1 MVASGR
7 AAIGRGGSTVGSDA
21 RAHRRRGARC
31 QRQSP
36 RRTTSGAHRDVSV
49 FSVHGNPMAR
59 ASDRTEAAL
68 VTLIVVTWVLCL
80 PVAAA
85 GGSKLWA
92 DIAGTDRPQQQTY
105 STTNRAH

>member
-1 MVASGR
+1 VVASGR
-7 AAIGRGGSTVGSDA
+7 AAIGRGGSPSGPTLGLIAGGEPDA
-21 RAHRRRGARC
+21 TPESAPRNERRT
-31 QRQSP
+31 P
-36 RRTTSGAHRDVSV
+36 RRFV
-49 FSVHGNPMAR
+49 FSSHGNPMAR

-68 VTLIVVTWVLCL
+68 VTLIVVIWVLCL

>member
-1 MVASGR
+1 
-7 AAIGRGGSTVGSDA
+7 
-21 RAHRRRGARC
+21 
-31 QRQSP
+31 
-36 RRTTSGAHRDVSV
+36 
-49 FSVHGNPMAR
+49 MAR

-68 VTLIVVTWVLCL
+68 VTLIVVIWVLCL

-105 STTNRAH
+105 STTNSAH

>member
-1 MVASGR
+1 MPTPESAP
-7 AAIGRGGSTVGSDA
+7 
-21 RAHRRRGARC
+21 HNERRT
-31 QRQSP
+31 P
-36 RRTTSGAHRDVSV
+36 RRFV